1 MLPAIIGTLSSLGT
15 AISAAAATVGGAV
28 SSFMATVGPTIA
40 TTLEAIKPIA
50 EAISRFA
57 TAFLQSL
64 SILKPTETVEEMGER
79 ALQAAAQGVTLES
92 SDNFDDY
99 LEKLRSVELD
109 PDVSQKR
116 TSQERLLAGLA
127 LSTVGI
133 ERTFNAEH
141 GSLNG
146 LWLLPMTNPQYFTA
160 ERMQGLVA
168 AVQLGGDVLA
178 YLNKNLSGGDAR
190 SFEKSLESA
199 MAQSPKTNAPAA
211 LYEALDASR
220 ECWMEISAQVKSIE
234 SRTGA

>member
-1 MLPAIIGTLSSLGT
+1 
-15 AISAAAATVGGAV
+15 
-28 SSFMATVGPTIA
+28 
-40 TTLEAIKPIA
+40 
-50 EAISRFA
+50 
-57 TAFLQSL
+57 
-64 SILKPTETVEEMGER
+64 ER
-79 ALQAAAQGVTLES
+79 VLQAAAQGVTLEG

-116 TSQERLLAGLA
+116 TSQERLMARLTLFTMG
-127 LSTVGI
+127 T

-141 GSLNG
+141 GSLHRP
-146 LWLLPMTNPQYFTA
+146 WLLPITHHQHFTA
-160 ERMQGLVA
+160 KRMQGLVA
-168 AVQLGGDVLA
+168 ALQLVCDVLA